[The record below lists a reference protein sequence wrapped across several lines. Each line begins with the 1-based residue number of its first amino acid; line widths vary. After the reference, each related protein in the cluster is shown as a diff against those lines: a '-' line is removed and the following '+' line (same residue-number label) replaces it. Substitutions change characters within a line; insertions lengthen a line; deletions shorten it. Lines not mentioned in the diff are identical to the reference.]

1 MQNAGHEGEVDMTN
15 AISRRQFIHGAAV
28 AGAASVV
35 PTSALAQRRRPRK
48 AADLVVHNGKVLT
61 MNRRFDVTEAVAI
74 RNGKIVATGRM
85 KALRELVDRRT
96 ETLNAQ
102 GGTVLPGINDSHLHL
117 NGFGLSFP
125 PYTFNVDTATIEE
138 LVAVVRDAVAQSP
151 PNAWIRGRDW
161 NDNRLPRAPT
171 ARDLDPVSPN
181 NPVALTDFS
190 FHAIAVNSVVMRLA
204 GITRD
209 TQPPPGGV
217 IEKDANGEPTG
228 VFRETAQELVRAV
241 IPPFTPE
248 QVSDS
253 IDAGIALLHEQGI
266 TSITDPGISLEILE
280 LYASKERAGKLPMR
294 ITALLTGGNST
305 DSMREMLASY
315 RPIKGLD
322 PLNLR
327 VAGVKIFADGI
338 PTAAKTAWLHEPY
351 LDGTNGRLVIAGAT
365 DAEAVEMLHDMIRRA
380 HRAGMQIGT
389 HATGDAAIDA
399 VVAGYLEAMRVGKRR
414 DPRHYIIHGDLTPRA
429 TLRRMARNGIGVN
442 MNATIKYLLGRTLD
456 PIIGPERTDYQWPY
470 RTALDLGVKVSSAS
484 DAPVTFPSWL
494 QGVMAAMRREGR
506 FGGVA
511 GEAERI
517 TLREALHTYTSTPA
531 WQDHAERAK
540 GRIKPGRVGDLV
552 VLEEDLRRVDS
563 KDYVDVPVNATVLGG
578 EVVYERKN
586 GASRA
591 LASAS
596 AASAAPDHEHG
607 LRCYEGGM
615 CCCVLT
621 ERIRAGQV

>member
-1 MQNAGHEGEVDMTN
+1 MSDSM
-15 AISRRQFIHGAAV
+15 SRRQFMHGAAV
-28 AGAASVV
+28 AGAAAVM
-35 PTSALAQRRRPRK
+35 PAGAMAHGRRK
-48 AADLVVHNGKVLT
+48 AADLVVYNGSVLT
-61 MNRRFDVTEAVAI
+61 MTRRFGVTEAVAI
-74 RNGKIVATGRM
+74 RDGRIIATGRM
-85 KALRELVDRRT
+85 KHLRHLVDRKTRT
-96 ETLNAQ
+96 FDAA

-125 PYTFNVDTATIEE
+125 PYSFSVDTATIEE
-138 LVAVVRDAVAQSP
+138 LVGVVRDAVAQSP

-217 IEKDANGEPTG
+217 IEKDATGEPTG
-228 VFRETAQELVRAV
+228 VFRETAQGLVRRV
-241 IPPFTPE
+241 IPPFSPE
-248 QVSDS
+248 EVSTS
-253 IDAGIALLHEQGI
+253 IDAGIAILHAQGI
-266 TSITDPGISLEILE
+266 TSVTDPGIGLETLD
-280 LYASKERAGKLPMR
+280 LYAAKQREGNLPMR
-294 ITALLTGGNST
+294 VTALLSGGNSSE
-305 DSMREMLASY
+305 SMRQMLAAY
-315 RPIKGLD
+315 RPIQGLD

-338 PTAAKTAWLHEPY
+338 TTAAKTAWLHEPY

-365 DAEAVEMLHDMIRRA
+365 EAEAVAMLEDMIRQA

-389 HATGDAAIDA
+389 HATGDATIDA
-399 VVAGYLEAMRVGKRR
+399 VVAGYLKAMRTGRR
-414 DPRHYIIHGDLTPRA
+414 GDPRHYVIHGDLTPPA
-429 TLRRMARNGIGVN
+429 TLRTMARNGIGVN

-456 PIIGPERTDYQWPY
+456 PVLGPERTDYQWPY
-470 RTALDLGVKVSSAS
+470 RTALDAGVKVSSAS

-494 QGVMAAMRREGR
+494 QGVMAAIRREGR

-517 TLREALHTYTSTPA
+517 TLPEALHTYTSTPA
-531 WQDHAERAK
+531 WQDRAECDK
-540 GRIKPGRVGDLV
+540 GRIVRGQLGDLV
-552 VLEEDLRRVDS
+552 VLDADLRQVDS
-563 KDYVDVPVNATVLGG
+563 KDYVTVPINATVFAGD
-578 EVVYERKN
+578 VVHDREAATSNARAA
-586 GASRA
+586 GARARRSRD
-591 LASAS
+591 
-596 AASAAPDHEHG
+596 DHGH
-607 LRCYEGGM
+607 RCYAGGR

-621 ERIRAGQV
+621 DQMRAGQI

>member
-1 MQNAGHEGEVDMTN
+1 MFEMSESL
-15 AISRRQFIHGAAV
+15 SRRQFVQGAAV
-28 AGAASVV
+28 AGAAAML
-35 PTSALAQRRRPRK
+35 PASAAARRRK
-48 AADLVVHNGKVLT
+48 AADLVVYNGKVLT
-61 MNRRFDVTEAVAI
+61 MNRRFDIDEAVAI
-74 RNGKIVATGRM
+74 RNGRVIATGRM
-85 KALRELVDRRT
+85 KELRGLVGRRT
-96 ETLNAQ
+96 ETLNAK

-125 PYTFNVDTATIEE
+125 PYSFSVDTATIEE
-138 LVAVVRDAVAQSP
+138 LVGVVRDAVAQSE
-151 PNAWIRGRDW
+151 PNAWVRGRDW

-228 VFRETAQELVRAV
+228 VFRETAQGLVRAV

-248 QVSDS
+248 EVSSS
-253 IDAGIALLHEQGI
+253 IDSGIAILHEQGI
-266 TSITDPGISLEILE
+266 TSVTDPGISLDTLE
-280 LYASKERAGKLPMR
+280 LYAGKHRDGKLPMR
-294 ITALLTGGNST
+294 ITALLTGGNSSA
-305 DSMREMLASY
+305 SMREMLEAY
-315 RPIKGLD
+315 RPLRGLD
-322 PLNLR
+322 PLGLR

-365 DAEAVEMLHDMIRRA
+365 EEEAVAMLHDMIRQA
-380 HRAGMQIGT
+380 HRARMQIGT

-399 VVAGYLEAMRVGKRR
+399 VVAGYLEAMRAGRR
-414 DPRHYIIHGDLTPRA
+414 GDPRHYVIHGDLTPRK
-429 TLRRMARNGIGVN
+429 TLRRMAKNDIGVN

-456 PIIGPERTDYQWPY
+456 PVLGPERTDYQWPY

-511 GEAERI
+511 GEEERI
-517 TLREALHTYTSTPA
+517 TLREALRTYTSTPA

-540 GRIKPGRVGDLV
+540 GRLTPGRGGDLV
-552 VLEEDLRRVDS
+552 VLDEDLARVDS
-563 KDYVDVPVNATVLGG
+563 KDYVEVPINATVLAG
-578 EVVYERKN
+578 EVVYERR
-586 GASRA
+586 GAK
-591 LASAS
+591 SATPI
-596 AASAAPDHEHG
+596 AAAGHDDHG
-607 LRCYEGGM
+607 RRCYEGGR

-621 ERIRAGQV
+621 EQMRAGQV